1 MDKEE
6 DPKNNLTDELE
17 TIRAQIA
24 RLQGLIQQS
33 QAQDLEHPEQPS
45 EEDGGGFLQSDKRLL
60 EKLINSSVDGIT
72 AFNRDLRFTVW
83 NPGMERLFGIS
94 ADNVLGRHIFEACP
108 FLKDLGEDR
117 HFEAALKGEKLIS
130 RNRPY
135 PIPGTAKQGYFEG
148 YYGPIYDVYD
158 GGNIL
163 GGLAIIRDIT
173 ERRIAEERQR
183 VSEEQYRELFEN
195 ACDMV
200 YTFDLSGKLTAMN
213 RAAERLTGYSR
224 SEALQMR
231 FSELAAPDFQQIV
244 HKTFERQLAE
254 GGPVTQ
260 EIDIMSKDSGRFTLE
275 VSNRLIFHEG
285 KAIGV
290 QGIAR
295 DITERKKAESAL
307 KKANQEL
314 ESRVRELQQRTH
326 EMTLLSEM
334 GDILRACLTTEEI
347 YQVIIRIAQEIF
359 PSQGGALYIISPQR
373 TIVEAVA
380 EWGDTSKFEL
390 TFSPNECWALRR
402 GRVHWVPDSGIGLL
416 CKHLYSPPPRGCL
429 CVPMMAQ
436 SEALGILHLA
446 QTEDDPLP
454 EAKQEL
460 AVAMAEHVAM
470 ALSNLKLH
478 ETLRN
483 QSIRDQQTGLF
494 NRSFMEE
501 SLELELR
508 RAVRSQYPLSIIM
521 LSLDRFQQLNE
532 KYGLEIGDSVLKN
545 ASLLLQTNVRK
556 GDIACRYAG
565 HTFVLIMPHSS
576 FETSRQRAE
585 SMRSLTR
592 NLEIKYRNGAGHI
605 TASFGL
611 AAFPGHGQTVET
623 LLRSAEAALHRAAVG
638 GDSVVVAN

>member
-1 MDKEE
+1 MNKEE

-17 TIRAQIA
+17 SIRAQIA

-33 QAQDLEHPEQPS
+33 QAQDPEQTPAENGS
-45 EEDGGGFLQSDKRLL
+45 GGILQSDKRLL
-60 EKLINSSVDGIT
+60 EKLINSSPDGIL
-72 AFNRDLRFTVW
+72 AFDRNLCFTVW
-83 NPGMERLFGIS
+83 NPGMERMFGIGAKS
-94 ADNVLGRHIFEACP
+94 VLGRHAFEACP
-108 FLKDLGEDR
+108 FLKELGEDR
-117 HFEAALKGEKLIS
+117 NFEAALKGEKTIS
-130 RNRPY
+130 RNKRY

-158 GGNIL
+158 GADVI

-173 ERRIAEERQR
+173 ERRLAEERQR
-183 VSEEQYRELFEN
+183 ISEEQCRELFEN

-200 YTFDLSGKLTAMN
+200 YTYDLLGKITALN
-213 RAAERLTGYSR
+213 RAAERLTGYPR
-224 SEALQMR
+224 AEALQMK
-231 FSELAAPDFQQIV
+231 FSQLVAPEFQQIV
-244 HKTFERQLAE
+244 HRMLERQLAE
-254 GGPVTQ
+254 GAPVTH
-260 EIDIMSKDSGRFTLE
+260 EIEIISKDSSRFTLE

-295 DITERKKAESAL
+295 DITERKKAENAL

-314 ESRVRELQQRTH
+314 EARVRELQQRTH
-326 EMTLLSEM
+326 EMTLLSEL

-347 YQVIIRIAQEIF
+347 YEVIVRIAQEIF
-359 PSQGGALYIISPQR
+359 PSQGGALYIINPQR

-390 TFSPNECWALRR
+390 TFAPDECWALRR
-402 GRVHWVPDSGIGLL
+402 GRVHWVRDIGVGLL
-416 CKHLYSPPPRGCL
+416 CKHLYSPPPRGSL

-436 SEALGILHLA
+436 SEALGILHIA
-446 QTEDDPLP
+446 QTKDGPLP

-460 AVAMAEHVAM
+460 AVAMAEHIAM

-508 RAVRSQYPLSIIM
+508 RSIRSQHPLSIIM

-532 KYGLEIGDSVLKN
+532 KYGIEVGDLVLKD
-545 ASLLLQTNVRK
+545 ASVLLQTNVRK
-556 GDIACRYAG
+556 GDIACRYG
-565 HTFVLIMPHSS
+565 EHTFVLIMPQSS
-576 FETSRQRAE
+576 FETSHQRAE
-585 SMRSLTR
+585 SMRSLAR
-592 NLEIKYRNGAGHI
+592 HLEIKYRNGSSQI

-623 LLRSAEAALHRAAVG
+623 LLRSAEAALNRAAVG
-638 GDSVVVAN
+638 GDCVVAAN